1 MGTEAMTE
9 AEAIVFVEVYK
20 YERGRGA
27 VATDAINKAAYAVFR
42 FKREAQQ

>member
-9 AEAIVFVEVYK
+9 AEAIVFTEVYK
-20 YERGRGA
+20 YERGLGA
-27 VATDAINKAAYAVFR
+27 IATDAANTAAYAVFR

>member
-9 AEAIVFVEVYK
+9 AEAIVFTEVYK
-20 YERGRGA
+20 YERERGA
-27 VATDAINKAAYAVFR
+27 IATDAANTAAYAVFR

>member
-1 MGTEAMTE
+1 MGTEAMTK

-20 YERGRGA
+20 YERERGNSA
-27 VATDAINKAAYAVFR
+27 ADAAAKAAYALFQ

>member
-9 AEAIVFVEVYK
+9 AEAIVFTEVYT
-20 YERGRGA
+20 YERERGNSA
-27 VATDAINKAAYAVFR
+27 ADAAAKAAYAVFC